1 MSQDGDVPAK
11 RLFLIL
17 GPSGV
22 GKTTLVRC
30 ARKHLPW
37 LGHPVSYTTRTPR
50 SGEHEGED
58 YHFVSEEEF
67 LRLRDGGRLLEWDRP
82 HGTHYYGI
90 PAEPVL
96 SRIRRGDA
104 LIREI
109 AVHGLEQ
116 VLAGPAAPYVYSIFL
131 HPASTEDLEARLT
144 GRDGAVAAE
153 RIRQTGRE
161 MELAHRC
168 DALLSVLH
176 GDAEGACR
184 SLVQII
190 RAAAH
195 L

>member
-1 MSQDGDVPAK
+1 VTPEGDVPAK

-30 ARKHLPW
+30 AREHLPW
-37 LGHPVSYTTRTPR
+37 LGHPVSYTSRAPR
-50 SGEHEGED
+50 PGEHEGED
-58 YHFVSEEEF
+58 YHFVSETEF

-131 HPASTEDLEARLT
+131 HPASTADLEARLT
-144 GRDGAVAAE
+144 GRDGAVAVE
-153 RIRQTGRE
+153 RIRQAGRE

-168 DALLSVLH
+168 DALLSVPH

-184 SLVQII
+184 SLIGII

>member
-1 MSQDGDVPAK
+1 MTLDDDAPAK

-30 ARKHLPW
+30 VREHLPW
-37 LGHPVSYTTRTPR
+37 LGHPVSYTTRAPR
-50 SGEHEGED
+50 PGEHEGED

-90 PAEPVL
+90 PAAPVL

-144 GRDGAVAAE
+144 GRDGAVAVE
-153 RIRQTGRE
+153 RIRQAGRE

-184 SLVQII
+184 SLVGII